1 MYYRV
6 NLSDVTQ
13 TLPVWNEAGTLRFT
27 LSPTNT
33 AQLISADTQSECKTR
48 LVGLMYTSQV
58 TVDELPQYGITKALN
73 TIREPIAPAS
83 ITGQVITLQH
93 EPNSEEEVQFV
104 LTDQTIIEPADF
116 VAINLTA
123 KTVEVAA
130 RIILTGDVVCVYT
143 YELTA

>member
-13 TLPVWNEAGTLRFT
+13 TIKVWNEAGTLRFT
-27 LSPTNT
+27 LSPANT

-48 LVGLMYTSQV
+48 LVGLQYTSQI
-58 TVDELPQYGITKALN
+58 TIEEIPQYGVTKALN
-73 TIREPIAPAS
+73 NIREPIAGAS

-93 EPNSEEEVQFV
+93 EPNSEEEVTFV
-104 LTDQTIIEPADF
+104 ITDQTIIEPADF
-116 VAINLTA
+116 VAIDLTA

-130 RIILTGDVVCVYT
+130 GIILTGDVVCVYT